1 MNGVNINNKLKKI
14 ILSALL
20 LFSSSVYASD
30 IDTFDLT
37 VKVDGLRNSNGAVQ
51 FALYNEDG
59 TIPDEEYQNY
69 YKKQTGEIVN
79 NASSIV
85 FEDLPKGRYA
95 VNVLH
100 DENMDGKI
108 DKGFIFP
115 VEGIGFTNYESI
127 GLANRPNFLDASFE
141 ITANLEKVI
150 KVIYF

>member
-14 ILSALL
+14 ILPALL

-37 VKVDGLRNSNGAVQ
+37 VKVNGLRNSNGAVQ

-59 TIPDEEYQNY
+59 TIPDEEYEKY
-69 YKKQTGEIVN
+69 YRKKTGKITN
-79 NASSIV
+79 NASSVV
-85 FEDLPKGRYA
+85 FNNLPKGRYA

-100 DENMDGKI
+100 DENVDGKI

-127 GLANRPNFLDASFE
+127 GLANRPNFVDASFE
-141 ITANLEKVI
+141 ITANLEKMI

>member
-1 MNGVNINNKLKKI
+1 MNGVNINNKLKKV
-14 ILSALL
+14 ILPALL

-30 IDTFDLT
+30 IDTFNLT
-37 VKVDGLRNSNGAVQ
+37 VKVDGLRNSSGAVQ

-127 GLANRPNFLDASFE
+127 GLANRPNFVDASFE
-141 ITANLEKVI
+141 ITANLEKMI